1 MKILLIDGN
10 SILNR
15 AFYGVA
21 PLTASDGTPTGAVFG
36 FINILKRHLDA
47 VAPDIAVCAFDLPG
61 KNFRHELYSE
71 YKANRSG
78 MPEDLAVQLP
88 MAKDVVGALGL
99 RVAEAAG
106 FEADDVLGTLATEAA
121 ARGDDAY
128 ILTGDRDSLQLI
140 GDRISVVLVKNKG
153 DILFD
158 RPRFIKEYG
167 VTPEQ
172 FIDVKALMGDS
183 SDNIPGV
190 RGIGEKTALKLI
202 SAAGDIDTLYADP
215 AAYGAKGATLQ
226 KLCDGRDMAYLS
238 KTLATIDR
246 DIPVLDRDLL
256 FTKAEPDNA
265 KLSALFER
273 LEFSNLRH
281 KFGLDG
287 EKSALAPMVEVPA
300 MQMTDVLPAD
310 LEESLA
316 GAETLSVILTADGDS
331 HELQIAFG
339 ETVLRCVF
347 SDAEQKTVA
356 DALSSH
362 PLNCYDFKNFTKYF
376 IPSGAQFEC
385 VFDPMLAAY
394 LLSPGEGAYP
404 LDRVS
409 QKYISYNAPQA
420 YKVKLL
426 SDALLPML
434 SEAGMELLLRNIEIP
449 LSRVLAGMEY
459 TGFAVDGDGIH
470 NYMLSLKSAADGL
483 CEQIYFK
490 AGERFNLNSPKQ
502 LGEILFEKLGLPSG
516 RKTKTGY
523 STDAETL
530 ERLRPYDDIVGD
542 ILDYRQLSKLCGT
555 YGDSLVALSAA
566 DGRIHTVFNQTG
578 TATGRLSSS
587 DPNMQNIPVRESL
600 GREIRKYFTASA
612 PGRVLV
618 DGDYSQIELR
628 LLAEMSGDAAMQKAF
643 IDGEDIH
650 RRTASQVFGVPFESV
665 TPELRSRAKAV
676 NFGIVYGIGAFSL
689 AKDLHISRKMADEY
703 IRSYL
708 ATYSDVDRFLTE
720 SIASARKL
728 GYAVTMFGRRRYIPE
743 LSSRNKN
750 LQAFGERVAMNS
762 PVQGSAADLIKL
774 AMIGVDRAL
783 REANLDAKLILQ
795 VHDELIIDAAD
806 DAAEEAAAILRREM
820 ENAAVTT
827 VPMVVDISTGY
838 SWYDAK

>member
-1 MKILLIDGN
+1 MSDKILLIDGH

-88 MAKDVVGALGL
+88 IAKDVVGALGL

-158 RPRFIKEYG
+158 RSRFIEEYG

-256 FTKAEPDNA
+256 FTKGEPDNA
-265 KLSALFER
+265 RLSALFER

-281 KFGLDG
+281 KFGLDD
-287 EKSALAPMVEVPA
+287 EKPAPAPMTEIPA
-300 MQMTDVLPAD
+300 MQMTDVMPAD
-310 LEESLA
+310 LAESLA

-362 PLNCYDFKNFTKYF
+362 PLNCYD
-376 IPSGAQFEC
+376 
-385 VFDPMLAAY
+385 L
-394 LLSPGEGAYP
+394 
-404 LDRVS
+404 
-409 QKYISYNAPQA
+409 
-420 YKVKLL
+420 
-426 SDALLPML
+426 
-434 SEAGMELLLRNIEIP
+434 
-449 LSRVLAGMEY
+449 
-459 TGFAVDGDGIH
+459 
-470 NYMLSLKSAADGL
+470 
-483 CEQIYFK
+483 
-490 AGERFNLNSPKQ
+490 
-502 LGEILFEKLGLPSG
+502 
-516 RKTKTGY
+516 
-523 STDAETL
+523 
-530 ERLRPYDDIVGD
+530 
-542 ILDYRQLSKLCGT
+542 
-555 YGDSLVALSAA
+555 
-566 DGRIHTVFNQTG
+566 
-578 TATGRLSSS
+578 
-587 DPNMQNIPVRESL
+587 
-600 GREIRKYFTASA
+600 
-612 PGRVLV
+612 
-618 DGDYSQIELR
+618 
-628 LLAEMSGDAAMQKAF
+628 
-643 IDGEDIH
+643 
-650 RRTASQVFGVPFESV
+650 
-665 TPELRSRAKAV
+665 
-676 NFGIVYGIGAFSL
+676 
-689 AKDLHISRKMADEY
+689 
-703 IRSYL
+703 
-708 ATYSDVDRFLTE
+708 
-720 SIASARKL
+720 
-728 GYAVTMFGRRRYIPE
+728 
-743 LSSRNKN
+743 
-750 LQAFGERVAMNS
+750 
-762 PVQGSAADLIKL
+762 
-774 AMIGVDRAL
+774 
-783 REANLDAKLILQ
+783 
-795 VHDELIIDAAD
+795 
-806 DAAEEAAAILRREM
+806 
-820 ENAAVTT
+820 
-827 VPMVVDISTGY
+827 
-838 SWYDAK
+838 

>member
-158 RPRFIKEYG
+158 RPRFIEEYG

-287 EKSALAPMVEVPA
+287 EKTAPAPMVEVPA
-300 MQMTDVLPAD
+300 IQMTDVLPAD

-409 QKYISYNAPQA
+409 RKYISYNAPQA

-426 SDALLPML
+426 SDVLLPML

-470 NYMLSLKSAADGL
+470 NYMLSLKSAADAL

-502 LGEILFEKLGLPSG
+502 LGEILFDKLGLPSG

-795 VHDELIIDAAD
+795 VHDELIIDAAE

-827 VPMVVDISTGY
+827 VPMAVDISTGY